1 MAEDGKNQVF
11 VKYYNTHIEKLS
23 FLYFS
28 GICLHAAMCP
38 EQPVGDVSFP
48 LSLEGRTF
56 AK

>member
-28 GICLHAAMCP
+28 GICLHAAVCP